1 MALGSHN
8 IEFRDNTDE
17 ILKALEEA
25 ARRGLEA
32 IGLAAEGHAKKAL
45 TDQKAVDTGRLRNSV
60 TYAMAGE
67 LPHVK
72 QYRGYKR
79 AQGEEKRAIYEYKQP
94 APGDKDD
101 GVYIGTNVEY
111 GAFVELGTSKSPARP
126 FLRPAATEHTTEYK
140 RLMEESMK
148 NA

>member
-1 MALGSHN
+1 MLNLWQRALSSAQRLRGDNVALGSHN

-67 LPHVK
+67 
-72 QYRGYKR
+72 
-79 AQGEEKRAIYEYKQP
+79 
-94 APGDKDD
+94 
-101 GVYIGTNVEY
+101 
-111 GAFVELGTSKSPARP
+111 
-126 FLRPAATEHTTEYK
+126 
-140 RLMEESMK
+140 
-148 NA
+148 